1 MSSFDVKTVA
11 ALSRLELT
19 PEEAAAYQK
28 DLDAILV
35 YVEKMAELDIADVEP
50 TARAVEMDNVF
61 REDVKGESIDRDI
74 VMKNAPANVD
84 DELFR
89 VPVVIDE
96 GGA

>member
-19 PEEAAAYQK
+19 PEEEAAYQK
-28 DLDAILV
+28 DLDAILG

>member
-1 MSSFDVKTVA
+1 MSSFDIKTIA
-11 ALSRLELT
+11 ALARVELT
-19 PEEAAAYQK
+19 GAEEVAFQK

-61 REDVKGESIDRDI
+61 REDVKGESIDRDLVI
-74 VMKNAPANVD
+74 KNAPANVD
-84 DELFR
+84 DELIR
-89 VPVVIDE
+89 VPVVLEE